1 MFISVSKGLY
11 EGAYHIIIKA
21 SDEQKRWDRKKD
33 LTLHSNPVLSKRSVH
48 NNNNKQIG
56 LNPTL

>member
-1 MFISVSKGLY
+1 MFIGISKGLY
-11 EGAYHIIIKA
+11 EGAYHIL

-56 LNPTL
+56 LNPSL